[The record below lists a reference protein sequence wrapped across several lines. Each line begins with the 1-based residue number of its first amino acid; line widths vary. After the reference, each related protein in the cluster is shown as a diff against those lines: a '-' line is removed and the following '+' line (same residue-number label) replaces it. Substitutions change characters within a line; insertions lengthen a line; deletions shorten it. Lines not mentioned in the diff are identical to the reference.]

1 MTIMQTELHAEN
13 HIASTKMY
21 VTVFLALIVGT
32 VLTYQVWKI
41 NLGLLSVMISLGI
54 AVCKATLVIRY
65 FMHVKWSHILSKM
78 ALAGAVLFLA
88 IMLVL
93 MSMDYVS
100 RGWQP
105 PSMPWDHHQVLNN

>member
-1 MTIMQTELHAEN
+1 MQNELHAEH

-21 VTVFLALIVGT
+21 VTVFLALIAGT

-65 FMHVKWSHILSKM
+65 FMHVKWSPILSKM
-78 ALAGAVLFLA
+78 TLAGAVIFLA
-88 IMLVL
+88 ILLVL

-105 PSMPWDHHQVLNN
+105 RAMPWDHHQVLNN